1 MQSMSTLGEP
11 AERLDWDDVPRL
23 RPRVVASVI
32 RRGYTFEFAEEGC
45 DRALKELYEMACR
58 GDTVLVP
65 WWFQRAL
72 WRAADARR
80 ECERE
85 LQAAGERA
93 LLVEVDDPEQIALL
107 QLRAD
112 AIRSTLQR
120 EAPTDWAVLHM
131 RAVRGLREKEVAERL
146 GLTPK
151 QVEHAYRR
159 ARDRAARF
167 GGAVT
172 AVLGTRRLGWRVLR
186 RMSVYAGSAAAVT
199 AVVLH
204 VPWTGAP
211 TASTGASVQ
220 RAAVVARPEP
230 AVSPGLVAIVGA
242 PTETVAVLAP
252 WTPRDRNR
260 ARPTDRRTV
269 VNVVVGT
276 PATVSGGGAVQH
288 VPTGR
293 SLSEEVLYCIAQ
305 GLAVDLHHAG
315 CPE

>member
-1 MQSMSTLGEP
+1 
-11 AERLDWDDVPRL
+11 
-23 RPRVVASVI
+23 
-32 RRGYTFEFAEEGC
+32 
-45 DRALKELYEMACR
+45 MARR

-93 LLVEVDDPEQIALL
+93 VLVEVDDPEQIALRE
-107 QLRAD
+107 LRVEEV
-112 AIRSTLQR
+112 RSTLQR

-131 RAVRGLREKEVAERL
+131 RAVLGLREKEVAERL

-186 RMSVYAGSAAAVT
+186 RMSVCAGSAAAVT

-204 VPWTGAP
+204 GPWTGAP
-211 TASTGASVQ
+211 TASTGAPVQ
-220 RAAVVARPEP
+220 RAAVVAPPEA

-242 PTETVAVLAP
+242 PTETAAVLAP
-252 WTPRDRNR
+252 WTPRDRNT
-260 ARPTDRRTV
+260 AQPADRRTV
-269 VNVVVGT
+269 VTVLVGT

-293 SLSEEVLYCIAQ
+293 SLSEEVLYCVAQ
-305 GLAVDLHHAG
+305 GLVVDLHHAG